1 MTLQERLGYENQIL
15 KQDGLSQFLV
25 YNDSPKNSYYLWGE
39 HRTNIGKA
47 YTIWSPIPSNY
58 PYSYP
63 PVYIYK
69 PNPLIGYAGLKTI
82 NSYGNNGTSHDM
94 HTLSNGPNGE
104 VQICHWRQNRWHSG
118 ITLNKVILKVIL
130 WLEAYEQH
138 LVTGQSINEFV
149 RTMQEL

>member
-63 PVYIYK
+63 PVYI
-69 PNPLIGYAGLKTI
+69 
-82 NSYGNNGTSHDM
+82 
-94 HTLSNGPNGE
+94 
-104 VQICHWRQNRWHSG
+104 
-118 ITLNKVILKVIL
+118 
-130 WLEAYEQH
+130 
-138 LVTGQSINEFV
+138 
-149 RTMQEL
+149 